1 MIILLYNSFQNA
13 FKHLHVRFFMI
24 VDVLSV
30 AYWDLIVKLS
40 YIECT
45 VFDLFD
51 DVYLLLLH
59 KLQNFIQ
66 EKQIVYAFYVFMKYQ

>member
-1 MIILLYNSFQNA
+1 MLLNICMS
-13 FKHLHVRFFMI
+13 VFFMI